1 MRTRSTLSAS
11 RTLALM
17 RANPTNYVIHFKKGA
32 VVREGVGLAF
42 LYYGPGASVTIQ
54 VAGKKAHLVVE

>member
-1 MRTRSTLSAS
+1 
-11 RTLALM
+11 M